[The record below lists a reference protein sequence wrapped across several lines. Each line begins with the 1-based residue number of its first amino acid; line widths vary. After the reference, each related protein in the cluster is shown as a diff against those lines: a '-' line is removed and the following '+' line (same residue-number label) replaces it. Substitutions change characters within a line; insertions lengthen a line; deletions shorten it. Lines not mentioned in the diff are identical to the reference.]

1 MKKSVIELENME
13 FYAFHGCYEQEKR
26 VGNRFIVNLKFTTDA
41 TLAAASD
48 NVSDTVSYL
57 DVYGVVKRQM
67 EITSDIL
74 ENVVDRILSSLA
86 EAFPAIETMSVKVSK
101 MTPPLG
107 GQIERVSVSM
117 DYVRG

>member
-1 MKKSVIELENME
+1 MKKSVIELKNME
-13 FYAFHGCYEQEKR
+13 FYAFHGCYAQEKT
-26 VGNRFIVNLKFTTDA
+26 VGNRFIVDLSYTVDA
-41 TLAAASD
+41 TVAASSD
-48 NVSDTVSYL
+48 NVADTVSYL

-74 ENVVDRILSSLA
+74 ENVADRIITDLA
-86 EAFPAIETMSVKVSK
+86 ETFPAIETMSVRVSK

-117 DYVRG
+117 DYVRC